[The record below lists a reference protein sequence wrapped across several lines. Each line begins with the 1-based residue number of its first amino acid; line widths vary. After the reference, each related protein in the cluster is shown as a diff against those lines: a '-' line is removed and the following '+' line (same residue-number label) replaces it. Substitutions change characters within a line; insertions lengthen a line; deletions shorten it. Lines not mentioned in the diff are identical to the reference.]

1 MTDLQ
6 KPLPPIYF
14 SIPLR
19 GKSSSHNWQK
29 VCLIL
34 QATLRSVA
42 SQSGKGVEVLIAC
55 HEKPDLG
62 NLSHLPIS
70 FIQTDREKP
79 TSSREQLNDK
89 RHKKMLLAEE
99 ICRRGGGYMVL
110 MDSDDL
116 VSNKLVPHMRANH
129 NERGF
134 LLDTGYLYDV
144 RRQRFRMVRNF
155 SEMCGSCAVF
165 YLQPS
170 DLGEATDPKEDEAG
184 WVYQIGDA
192 PHMGFGAMA
201 AKLGRPLDPVEFPA
215 VIYVQNHGENHTMLG
230 QKRGTLDTIKDK
242 IHHIRN
248 VALPS
253 RRIPKHVKAEFS
265 LRPDT
270 Y

>member
-1 MTDLQ
+1 M
-6 KPLPPIYF
+6 
-14 SIPLR
+14 
-19 GKSSSHNWQK
+19 
-29 VCLIL
+29 IL
-34 QATLRSVA
+34 QATLRSIA
-42 SQSGKGVEVLIAC
+42 SQSGKGVETLIAC

-62 NLSHLPIS
+62 DLGHLPIS
-70 FIQTDREKP
+70 FIQTEHEKP
-79 TSSREQLNDK
+79 TTIKEQLHDK

-110 MDSDDL
+110 MDADDL

-134 LLDTGYLYDV
+134 LLDTGYLYNA
-144 RRQRFRMVRNF
+144 RRQRFRMIRNF
-155 SEMCGSCAVF
+155 SEKCGSCAVF
-165 YLQPS
+165 YLRPS
-170 DLGEATDPKEDEAG
+170 DVGEAADPKENEAG

-192 PHMGFGAMA
+192 PHIGFATMA
-201 AKLGRPLDPVEFPA
+201 AKLGRPLEPVEFPA

-230 QKRGTLDTIKDK
+230 KKHGVFNTIKDK
-242 IHHIRN
+242 IHYSRN